1 MNGVSSLCRLR
12 LGTGGLASTLQGESM
27 WILLHDG
34 LDKGSHSSQICD
46 LPTHTHTHTGVCR
59 DLNDLVF
66 YSDSHQVSN
75 ISPRVTLQSTLQH
88 QRNPPVV
95 NPGEE
100 GLRSAPRRKKRER
113 ERDAN
118 HLAKQ
123 THPPQRDAA
132 KAGKT
137 AGPANNVA
145 AAGARKTLPTWTLH
159 LAKDVFN
166 LRHIEYLRYRP
177 T

>member
-113 ERDAN
+113 ERRQPPGQAN
-118 HLAKQ
+118 SSS
-123 THPPQRDAA
+123 
-132 KAGKT
+132 
-137 AGPANNVA
+137 
-145 AAGARKTLPTWTLH
+145 AAGRGQSGEDGGACQQCGSSGGQKNSP
-159 LAKDVFN
+159 N
-166 LRHIEYLRYRP
+166 LDSSFGERRF
-177 T
+177 